1 MLAQQRQSGISLTG
15 FIVLLFVFVA
25 VAFGVGWF
33 ANTYYANRLFLVD
46 GLVPDFPSVTEVDAL
61 IKPLLQG
68 KIKADDIPAYVDS
81 LRSRYSGN
89 EVRQILNATLEE
101 VPQKSISTALQSELN
116 NIVDTGE
123 IDYSDD
129 EPIEAGSVKIKYF
142 RTTIENGDL
151 VANWKVIV
159 GSDILSGIDAP
170 RPQQIPDDYDFYTF
184 IQYTINIKNLATGTE
199 EELDYDFFEDE
210 DEQKDVI
217 LLQNI
222 KPGEYQID
230 IEMDA
235 QYYTETAA
243 SHYNG
248 KLEIKVNY

>member
-15 FIVLLFVFVA
+15 FIVLLFVFVV
-25 VAFGVGWF
+25 VAFGVGWL
-33 ANTYYANRLFLVD
+33 AKTYYANRLSQVD
-46 GLVPDFPSVTEVDAL
+46 GLAPDFPSVIEVDAL

-81 LRSRYSGN
+81 LRSRYSGK
-89 EVRQILNATLEE
+89 ETRQILKTALEE
-101 VPQKSISTALQSELN
+101 VSQTSISTALRRELN
-116 NIVDTGE
+116 SLVATGE

-129 EPIEAGSVKIKYF
+129 EPIEAGTVKINYF
-142 RTTIENGDL
+142 RATIDNGDL

-159 GSDILSGIDAP
+159 ASDILSGIDAP

-184 IQYTINIKNLATGTE
+184 IQYTINVKNLATGTE
-199 EELDYDFFEDE
+199 EELEYDFFEDE
-210 DEQKDVI
+210 DEQKNVI

-222 KPGEYQID
+222 KPGGYQID

-235 QYYTETAA
+235 QYYTEAA
-243 SHYNG
+243 ARHYNG